1 MLQKHSLFIVSWFV
15 YVCMFING
23 VNKNVSQSE
32 RLDGDRKR
40 MTSTRLHYDLR
51 WRLKQQRVSSLVAIR
66 VGVDRS
72 GASKC
77 ALDQDVQRY
86 GWRLARGLS
95 GGARR
100 IHSDARRRR
109 RDMGRWRRHHCS
121 CIAGGFAIL

>member
-1 MLQKHSLFIVSWFV
+1 MCALQKHSNSWFV
-15 YVCMFING
+15 YVCMFMNE

-40 MTSTRLHYDLR
+40 MMSTRLHYDLR
-51 WRLKQQRVSSLVAIR
+51 WCLKQQRVSSLVAIR

-72 GASKC
+72 GAGKC

-86 GWRLARGLS
+86 GWRLARRLS

-100 IHSDARRRR
+100 IHSDARWRR
-109 RDMGRWRRHHCS
+109 RDMGRWRRHRCS